1 MQEANLFLIFIK
13 RLNNIKISYLVT
25 GAAAT
30 IIYGV
35 PRLTHDIDLII
46 QLDYVKIDDFIKQF
60 PSDKFYLPP
69 EEVIKLEIKRPL
81 RGHFNIIHHE
91 TGFKADIYIMGE
103 DTLHKWALTNKK
115 SFNILGETIWVAPP
129 EYVIMR
135 KLEYFREGGSSK
147 HLTDIQNILDV
158 MKENIDYK
166 FIREKVKQYSLEK
179 EWGKVIK

>member
-1 MQEANLFLIFIK
+1 MPEANLFLLFIK
-13 RLNNIKISYLVT
+13 PLNSIKISYLIT

-46 QLDYVKIDDFIKQF
+46 QLDTAKIDEFIRQF
-60 PSDKFYLPP
+60 PSNKFYLPP

-91 TGFKADIYIMGE
+91 TGFKADMYSMGE
-103 DTLHKWALTNKK
+103 DMLHQWALINKK
-115 SFNILGETIWVAPP
+115 SYNILDETVWVAPP
-129 EYVIMR
+129 EYVIIR

-147 HLTDIQNILDV
+147 HLNDIKNIVEV
-158 MKENIDYK
+158 MKGNIDYK
-166 FIREKVKQYSLEK
+166 FIRQKVNQYSLDK
-179 EWGKVIK
+179 EWEKVHK

>member
-1 MQEANLFLIFIK
+1 MQEVNLFLLFIK
-13 RLNNIKISYLVT
+13 PLNRLKIPYIIT

-46 QLDYVKIDDFIKQF
+46 QLDSVKIGEFIIQF

-103 DTLHKWALTNKK
+103 DMLHKWALANKK
-115 SFNILGETIWVAPP
+115 SFNILEETIWVAPP
-129 EYVIMR
+129 EYVIIR

-147 HLTDIQNILDV
+147 HLNDIKNILEV
-158 MKENIDYK
+158 MKGNIDYE
-166 FIREKVKQYSLEK
+166 FIREKIKQYSLDEEWEK
-179 EWGKVIK
+179 VYK